1 VSQLL
6 NHNFN
11 SSIEQSSTF
20 RELKAAEFVLLALH
34 SHLSG
39 RFVKLYS
46 DNQNVVR
53 IVNVGSMKCSLT
65 NHSNSPLF
73 FTMHGQ
79 NKADFHIG
87 TTMVP

>member
-1 VSQLL
+1 MKKK
-6 NHNFN
+6 
-11 SSIEQSSTF
+11 QSSTF

-53 IVNVGSMKCSLT
+53 IVNVGSMKRELQ
-65 NHSNSPLF
+65 NVHAKLNSQF
-73 FTMHGQ
+73 WTR
-79 NKADFHIG
+79 G
-87 TTMVP
+87 T